1 MSINLLNIF
10 SLPINPPCSPIL
22 SLNKCIFYIGFAVEF
37 IKSTEN
43 EMPGNNESMDKRLL
57 LGALLILLGGIFLL
71 DTLDVLQFSFTR
83 IVFSWGFLLFIIG
96 IFTLLNTEKKLLG
109 GILSGA
115 GILFLIPRVF
125 PGVHFHSGIVLPII
139 LIALGIYII
148 FNKRKRDEAHSFHF
162 KSEINKDKI
171 DDVAI
176 FGGGTKIISS
186 DNFKGGNITAIF
198 GGSEINLINCKLAE
212 GDNVIDVLT
221 IFGGTTIIVPKEWNI
236 VVNVTSI
243 LGGFS
248 NKSIRNPSVVVDQSR
263 TLHIK
268 GLAMFGGGEIKTYL

>member
-1 MSINLLNIF
+1 MSESQNGLDKRVVLGGVLIFLGGLFLLSSLNVLDFQIGRVIF
-10 SLPINPPCSPIL
+10 SWPFVMLVIGLFILINTS
-22 SLNKCIFYIGFAVEF
+22 
-37 IKSTEN
+37 
-43 EMPGNNESMDKRLL
+43 KRLTGGL
-57 LGALLILLGGIFLL
+57 LTGLGIF
-71 DTLDVLQFSFTR
+71 
-83 IVFSWGFLLFIIG
+83 
-96 IFTLLNTEKKLLG
+96 
-109 GILSGA
+109 
-115 GILFLIPRVF
+115 FLIPRIY
-125 PGVHFHSGIVLPII
+125 PQIEYDGGIVVPVLLI
-139 LIALGIYII
+139 LFGIYII
-148 FNKRKRDEAHSFHF
+148 FKKRTSILANGLNEGEGKIS
-162 KSEINKDKI
+162 KDKI

-176 FGGGTKIISS
+176 FGGGTKVISS

-198 GGSEINLINCKLAE
+198 GGSEINLMTCNLAP

-248 NKSIRNPSVVVDQSR
+248 NKSVRNPAVAIDQTR